1 METLPEVLHFDIFL
15 FMSIEDLFRSLS
27 LVNKPFNR
35 LLGSYQFLENWLKGY
50 LRLNEKFRI
59 SRQAVRSIFN
69 AIVKKTGFN
78 RFIEFIPVSTDG
90 GADEDREQF
99 WFGQVF
105 EMNERPWCT
114 LENIRNAHASAVLA
128 DTQTA
133 TEGYF
138 WATKQVVNI
147 VRRWLA
153 ARGKSL
159 SKKNE
164 HIATAIFNH
173 VVTTFPLDALVID
186 EPDSEQLKDTIRKIF
201 LNLRPFTNGIQKMR
215 RFPDNF
221 KVHDMKFDIEG
232 ALNST
237 QLALIKYIDVS
248 RKGDFTCPVKT
259 LMVFVSMDYID
270 ILDNG
275 LKVYNGITKYE
286 DLRHFSEFGEGLSLV
301 DPLKVENGVEFCEF
315 RKSKSPLQPVLWLNF
330 LDEPRIAE
338 KTIVLDKFV
347 CGKYF
352 YVKLIQPED
361 RRVERDWLH
370 DDMNIDVS
378 YVVPRGAVISIT
390 EGE

>member
-15 FMSIEDLFRSLS
+15 YLSITELFSSISLI
-27 LVNKPFNR
+27 NKPFKG
-35 LLGSYQFLENWLKGY
+35 LVGSYQFLERWLKEY
-50 LRLNEKFRI
+50 FRLRDKLRI
-59 SRQAVRSIFN
+59 SKTAVGGLLN
-69 AIVKKTGFN
+69 AMVKRTGNN
-78 RFIEFIPVSTDG
+78 RFVEFTPVSTDG

-128 DTQTA
+128 DTQTS

-138 WATKQVVNI
+138 WASRQAVTI

-153 ARGKSL
+153 ARGERL

-201 LNLRPFTNGIQKMR
+201 LNLRPFANGIKQTR
-215 RFPDNF
+215 RFPDNA
-221 KVHDMKFDIEG
+221 KIHDMKFDMEG
-232 ALNST
+232 AASSS
-237 QLALIKYIDVS
+237 QLAFIRYIDVS

-259 LMVFVSMDYID
+259 LMVFVSMDYFD
-270 ILDNG
+270 VVDG
-275 LKVYNGITKYE
+275 CFKVYNSITTYE
-286 DLRHFSEFGEGLSLV
+286 DLRNLSECGEGFASVGHLKERSGVEYCEFGKSR
-301 DPLKVENGVEFCEF
+301 NG
-315 RKSKSPLQPVLWLNF
+315 LQPVLWLNF
-330 LDEPRIAE
+330 LDEPRLTEISME
-338 KTIVLDKFV
+338 LDKFV

-352 YVKLIQPED
+352 YVKMIQPED

-370 DDMNIDVS
+370 DDMNIDIS
-378 YVVPRGAVISIT
+378 YVVPRGTVINIT